1 MKKIQPDFGRLLKEL
16 RKKKKMTLNHLA
28 ELSGLSP
35 SYLSRVERG
44 ERSISNLRL
53 LKKLAPHLGLTFEEI
68 IASAGFISWDT
79 KKREEN
85 YYQDAPDH
93 WKEIIKDPEL
103 DKAIKEIASL
113 TSDEKEGLLLYLQA
127 IKLKRNREKNK
138 K

>member
-1 MKKIQPDFGRLLKEL
+1 MKKIQPNFGKLLKEL
-16 RKKKKMTLNHLA
+16 RKKKKLTLNHLA

-35 SYLSRVERG
+35 SYLSRIERG
-44 ERSISNLRL
+44 ERSISNVRL
-53 LKKLAPHLGLTFEEI
+53 FKKLAPHLGLTFEEI
-68 IASAGFISWDT
+68 MMSAGFISEET

-85 YYQDAPDH
+85 YYQDAPAH

-103 DKAIKEIASL
+103 DTAIKEIASL

-127 IKLKRNREKNK
+127 IKLKRNRGKNK